1 MTDNLAAILCSLLDD
16 KAVKAEQWKL
26 LGQEKDGSL
35 LVGWVEESSERNSA
49 LPYSVIGH
57 YDRAKGTLQ
66 IVYKFSQVL
75 NVVQATINQ
84 YHTLLG
90 YVIKTSIVVDDR
102 KVETDCATVN
112 EGSSESDTLEVYRVY
127 VVDLCSPTKTINNLE
142 LERSKQAR
150 IQFLYKQRPQ
160 RNLDQFLVLIHQ
172 ESVML
177 YNVHFD
183 NTNDGTYTLK
193 ELKSES
199 LVRTFIWAQWDSVNQ
214 VLYHIHHR
222 RSPTSL
228 VTEEASDSQQKTPG
242 SCPTLSG
249 LQFHDDLPHET
260 VLNIPLNLPQ
270 LPDSSHC
277 GTYEDDVIPLRV
289 HDCSLDLIVVSDPKG
304 MVCICHHYL
313 YRPDNHSA
321 DSIDNNCLS
330 DMNTVHFAYS
340 VTVLHHSCVIH
351 CVIPGIPWTR
361 AKLMRPT
368 FVIHGDHH
376 MVVFVQG
383 AFTHLLE
390 IGVTHEPCCHI
401 LSGPLPCV
409 PWRTSYLVPLLDLT
423 TNNPNDGNNSKRRRN
438 SSERSRALKI
448 DENFGPTGTNVRTGT
463 FINTENYSTLISSTP
478 NPLTVDLP
486 TLDLVT
492 LTIPVEFLIE
502 EFRKETSLDVR
513 LGILHYFLVHRND
526 PESVMELVSAIAE
539 QPKLLS
545 VARLLQEILI
555 SGSYAAVQK
564 NLPADAP
571 QLTSLLPFTT
581 MQNSIATEVIVN
593 DLTITLTHE
602 KLWNTSVMLLSP
614 QQRLVPYCNDLW
626 TRLWDQLGRCIGD
639 KPRFKPSQVAEKL
652 MVSLAC
658 YQPEALSRSST
669 PMSPSGGLAVAAA
682 SMGELMGCRG
692 NSKIL
697 DSGLP
702 FVEVESCTASK
713 QEHVVSVNLRELS
726 MHLLKHGTQTST
738 MRLQGIC
745 TPLHLHAMATRHV
758 AAQLE
763 TSRSLCQM
771 LCRASNVDPRT
782 EQKRGFDL
790 IDQLD
795 ESRLCLLFTLLERYS
810 YAIEGTAFP
819 LPQGFTSF
827 FTYLGYRSLNY
838 PTFLQYVR
846 KDVFELQVDVMKAIM
861 ADSGESKAGVC
872 QKLGLLSLL
881 PRSRAKRLLNQ
892 WLHPVS
898 LMLRAREHATNI
910 LSGELCQCRGRIPQH
925 RIDHNGLAAFPSADR
940 LSPLDTFLDLLTAKA
955 SLTELDFGLLIE
967 ATVTSTEDFL

>member
-1 MTDNLAAILCSLLDD
+1 MAGNLAAKLCSSLHDR
-16 KAVKAEQWKL
+16 AVKAEQWKL

-35 LVGWVEESSERNSA
+35 LVGWIEENCAEDEPMRSH
-49 LPYSVIGH
+49 SVIGH
-57 YDRAKGTLQ
+57 YDRAKDNLQ
-66 IVYKFSQVL
+66 VLHEFSQVL
-75 NVVQATINQ
+75 NIVQATINQ
-84 YHTLLG
+84 CHTLLG
-90 YVIKTSIVVDDR
+90 FVTKSVSPVVDQTSLTDSGTENKMPQLCEDSEVYQVYVI
-102 KVETDCATVN
+102 E
-112 EGSSESDTLEVYRVY
+112 
-127 VVDLCSPTKTINNLE
+127 LCSSTKDLHNLE
-142 LERSKQAR
+142 LERSKQVR

-160 RNLDQFLVLIHQ
+160 RDSDKFLVLIHQ

-177 YNVHFD
+177 YTTYFD
-183 NTNDGTYTLK
+183 ISDEEANSVK
-193 ELKSES
+193 ELNSES

-222 RSPTSL
+222 RSTTSL
-228 VTEEASDSQQKTPG
+228 VTEEASNSQPKTPG
-242 SCPTLSG
+242 SYPTLSG

-270 LPDSSHC
+270 LPGSNHC

-313 YRPDNHSA
+313 YRPENQVQDPIENS
-321 DSIDNNCLS
+321 CLS
-330 DMNTVHFAYS
+330 DLNTVHFAYS

-351 CVIPGIPWTR
+351 CVVPGIPWVR

-368 FVIHGDHH
+368 FAIYGDHH

-383 AFTHLLE
+383 SFTHLLE

-401 LSGPLPCV
+401 LSGPLTCV
-409 PWRTSYLVPLLDLT
+409 PLQSSYLVPLLDL
-423 TNNPNDGNNSKRRRN
+423 NKNDIAANSNSNNSN
-438 SSERSRALKI
+438 NSERPRSMKASESR
-448 DENFGPTGTNVRTGT
+448 TNT
-463 FINTENYSTLISSTP
+463 NTKNTNSAKSDSYGGLMNSIS

-486 TLDLVT
+486 TLDLVP
-492 LTIPVEFLIE
+492 LIIPADFLIDV
-502 EFRKETSLDVR
+502 FRKETSVEVR
-513 LGILHYFLVHRND
+513 LGILHYFLIHRND
-526 PESVMELVSAIAE
+526 PDVVIELISIIA
-539 QPKLLS
+539 QKPRLLS
-545 VARLLQEILI
+545 VARLLEEILI

-564 NLPADAP
+564 NLPADAQ
-571 QLTSLLPFTT
+571 QLISLLPFTT
-581 MQNSIATEVIVN
+581 MQNSSNTEIKVN
-593 DLTITLTHE
+593 DLTVTLSHE

-626 TRLWDQLGRCIGD
+626 TQLWDQLGKCNSD

-669 PMSPSGGLAVAAA
+669 PMSPSGGFAVTAA
-682 SMGELMGCRG
+682 SLGELMGCRG
-692 NSKIL
+692 NNKML
-697 DSGLP
+697 DSNLP
-702 FVEVESCTASK
+702 FVEVENCTASK

-771 LCRASNVDPRT
+771 LCRASSVDAKT
-782 EQKRGFDL
+782 EQEQGFIL

-795 ESRLCLLFTLLERYS
+795 EARRSLLFTLLERYR
-810 YAIEGTAFP
+810 YAIESTAFP

-827 FTYLGYRSLNY
+827 FTYLGYRSLKY
-838 PTFLQYVR
+838 PTFLQYVQR
-846 KDVFELQVDVMKAIM
+846 NVFELQVDVMKVIM
-861 ADSGESKAGVC
+861 ADSGDTKDGVC
-872 QKLGLLSLL
+872 RKLGLLSLL

-910 LSGELCQCRGRIPQH
+910 LSGEISQCRGRISQH
-925 RIDHNGLAAFPSADR
+925 HINHNGLAAFPSADR